1 MKIGDEMR
9 VIISAGGT
17 GGHIYPALS
26 IINKIK
32 EHEPKSEFLY
42 IGTTDRMESKII
54 PEEKIP
60 YVGIE
65 MKGLSKNPIK
75 SLKSFRLLLK
85 SISKIKEEI
94 KKFNPDIV
102 IGVGGYITFPVIYTA
117 KKLGYKTFI
126 HEQNLI
132 PGKSNK
138 LLVKHTDKI
147 AVSLPGSLKYFP
159 KEKTT
164 FTGNPRSSEVVK
176 AKPIK
181 KEELGLS
188 CNKKLVLI
196 VMGSLGSMTISQELE
211 KIIMNFKDKNYEVL
225 VVTGNNY
232 YEEFKNIKLKNVKIV
247 PFLNNMLNV
256 LQICDLI
263 VTRAGAS
270 TISEIT
276 AIGLPCILVPS
287 PYVANNHQFYNAMEL
302 VNNKAGLLLEEKDF
316 NAQNLLAKIDLV
328 LNDKK
333 MYDEM
338 HFNSLKLSNPSSS
351 EQIYQLIL
359 ELVGKNDGKDNQ

>member
-1 MKIGDEMR
+1 MR

-54 PEEKIP
+54 PENKIP

-65 MKGLSKNPIK
+65 MQGLSKNLFK
-75 SLKSFRLLLK
+75 SLKSFSLLLK
-85 SISKIKEEI
+85 SISKIKTEI
-94 KKFNPDIV
+94 KKFNPDVV
-102 IGVGGYITFPVIYTA
+102 IGVGGYITFPVIYSA
-117 KKLGYKTFI
+117 KKLGFKTII

-138 LLVKHTDKI
+138 MLVKYTDKI
-147 AVSLPGSLKYFP
+147 AVSLPGSLQYFP

-181 KEELGLS
+181 KEELGLAKD
-188 CNKKLVLI
+188 KKLVLI
-196 VMGSLGSMTISQELE
+196 VMGSLGSMTVNEELE
-211 KIIMNFKDKNYEVL
+211 KIINKFANKNYEVL
-225 VVTGNNY
+225 IVTGDNY
-232 YEEFKNIKLKNVKIV
+232 YEKFKNIKIKNVKIV

-270 TISEIT
+270 TIAEIT

-316 NAQNLLAKIDLV
+316 NADNLLTKIELV

-333 MYDEM
+333 LYEEM
-338 HFNSLKLSNPSSS
+338 HFNSLKLSNSSSS
-351 EQIYQLIL
+351 EKIYQLIL
-359 ELVGKNDGKDNQ
+359 ELVGNQNGKYNK